1 MDDIKFIPDEDLVVH
16 KVDFVQL
23 SQTQNWGVDVCKINE
38 AWKVSRG
45 KGVKVAVLDT
55 GITPHIDLEGQWNQ
69 AFNCT
74 SDPDYTDG
82 SSHGCIAPNDK
93 IFINGQGITTIKDFY
108 VQTMPDSVFIDG
120 KDGFT
125 IKTTEKQNLEVLSFN
140 DGKFEMNKIKAIHQ
154 LDYIGEIYKVQ
165 TNSSEISLTPWHP
178 VYIKDGKSYKKVRA
192 EELKVGDNLYS
203 VIPTEISSDNLKLF
217 YGKYSKCNKCEYL
230 TRGSYRK
237 YCRKCNA
244 KDSYETI
251 EKYIELDENLAFLA
265 GLIISDGH
273 VMKLD
278 NSIEFC
284 GNDINLINI
293 CFDLFEKIFDIT
305 PRRLTEKNRTSHRIR
320 ANGVELKKFF
330 IEQLGI
336 PQGSKSLT
344 VTLPEVFKKC
354 SDSIFSAFIAGV
366 IEGDGN
372 VDKKDWRIRICS
384 GSVNFVNELK
394 ENLRFR
400 GIKSHI
406 NSFSQK
412 WTDNLGYH
420 IGFSA
425 TPLIAKHLRI
435 KRSERYLPTA
445 RVFDK
450 IQNITV
456 ELYSGQL
463 YDLTVENTANYIANG
478 FVVSN
483 THVAGIIAATDNDQ
497 GVVGIAPES
506 FIIPIKVLTNNG
518 SGSYDFIAK
527 GLRTAID
534 AGADII
540 NMSLGASV
548 QPPQMIHDLIKE
560 AVSRGII
567 IIAAAGN
574 DAKEVNWPARYEE
587 VIAVAALDEKGAM
600 AHFSSRGEQVKTVA
614 PGVQIF
620 STVPTN
626 QYGMMSGTSQ
636 ASPFVAGVCALILSH
651 SRNTPGAK
659 PIIDYVDMLRALDTL
674 CDNTPYLQT
683 GDAKNWGFGIPKF
696 ANINW
701 SSI

>member
-1 MDDIKFIPDEDLVVH
+1 MENIKFLPDEDLVVQ

-45 KGVKVAVLDT
+45 KGIKVAILDT
-55 GITPHIDLEGQWNQ
+55 GITPHVDLDGQWND
-69 AFNCT
+69 AYNCT
-74 SDPDYTDG
+74 QDPDYIDH
-82 SSHGCIAPNDK
+82 SSHGCIAPEDK
-93 IFINGQGITTIKDFY
+93 IFINGKGITTIKDFY
-108 VQTMPDSVFIDG
+108 AQTMPDSVYIDG

-140 DGKFEMNKIKAIHQ
+140 DGKFEMNKVKAIHQ
-154 LDYIGEIYKVQ
+154 LNYIGDVHKVK

-192 EELKVGDNLYS
+192 EELRVGDNLYS
-203 VIPTEISSDNLKLF
+203 VNPTEISSDNLKLF

-237 YCRKCNA
+237 YCRKCSA

-305 PRRLTEKNRTSHRIR
+305 PRRLNDKNRNSYRIR

-372 VDKKDWRIRICS
+372 IDKKDWRIRICS

-394 ENLRFR
+394 ENLKFR
-400 GIKSHI
+400 GIKSYI
-406 NSFSQK
+406 SSFNQK

-420 IGFSA
+420 IGFSV
-425 TPLIAKHLRI
+425 TPLIAKYLRI
-435 KRSERYLPTA
+435 KGCERYLPTA
-445 RVFDK
+445 RSFDK
-450 IQNITV
+450 IQEISV
-456 ELYSGQL
+456 EFYQGEL
-463 YDLTVENTANYIANG
+463 YDLTIDNTANYVANG

-497 GVVGIAPES
+497 GVVGIAPEC
-506 FIIPIKVLTNNG
+506 FLIPIKVLSNNG
-518 SGSYDFIAK
+518 TGSYGFIEAGIRK
-527 GLRTAID
+527 AIEM
-534 AGADII
+534 GADII
-540 NMSLGASV
+540 NMSLGAPV
-548 QPPQMIHDLIKE
+548 EPPKMVHDAIIDAANK
-560 AVSRGII
+560 GII
-567 IIAAAGN
+567 IVAAAGN
-574 DAKEVNWPARYEE
+574 DAKAVNWPARYDE
-587 VIAVAALDEKGAM
+587 VIAVAALDQQGNL
-600 AHFSSRGEQVKTVA
+600 AHFSSRDNKVKTVA
-614 PGVQIF
+614 PGVQIY

-636 ASPFVAGVCALILSH
+636 ASPFVAGICALLLSH
-651 SRNTPGAK
+651 ARNTPGVP
-659 PIIDYVDMLRALDTL
+659 PINNHIDMLKALDVI
-674 CDNTPYLQT
+674 CDNSKFINTA
-683 GDAKNWGFGIPKF
+683 DSVNWGFGIPGF
-696 ANINW
+696 ANIDW
-701 SSI
+701 TKI